1 LRLVVEREGQP
12 LPRGGGGVSR
22 NPSIDH
28 PRFHARGAQ
37 RRFQL
42 GRIALPRFELVSGIE
57 TVAKRQDHRGI
68 GRNRCRRGRAGGAGF
83 QRIGRLLPRAG
94 RQQQDRQDGRTKS
107 AHRISQKAVGPS
119 CRWWNGRLQEAGG
132 LCHFGA
138 VTSPAP
144 LISARALTL
153 SLGRDAAR
161 VDILKG
167 LDLDVMAG
175 ETVALLGPSGSG
187 KSSLL
192 AVLSGLERASSGVL
206 FVAGADFATLEED
219 GLATARRGRIGIV
232 LQAFHLLPTMT
243 ARENVATPMELAGM
257 TDAMSRAEAELAAV
271 GLAHRLDHYPG
282 QLSGGE
288 QQRVAIARALAPRPA
303 LLFADEP
310 TGNLDAATG
319 TAVADLLFDRARQA
333 GATLLMVTHDEA
345 LAQRCGRILRLAD
358 GRIAS
363 DETR

>member
-1 LRLVVEREGQP
+1 MGSCKPGHHCATRDRV
-12 LPRGGGGVSR
+12 
-22 NPSIDH
+22 NAPS
-28 PRFHARGAQ
+28 
-37 RRFQL
+37 
-42 GRIALPRFELVSGIE
+42 
-57 TVAKRQDHRGI
+57 
-68 GRNRCRRGRAGGAGF
+68 
-83 QRIGRLLPRAG
+83 
-94 RQQQDRQDGRTKS
+94 
-107 AHRISQKAVGPS
+107 
-119 CRWWNGRLQEAGG
+119 
-132 LCHFGA
+132 
-138 VTSPAP
+138 P
-144 LISARALTL
+144 LIRARSLTL
-153 SLGRDAAR
+153 SLGDGTAR

-167 LDLDVMAG
+167 IDLDVMPG
-175 ETVALLGPSGSG
+175 ETLALLGPSGSG

-192 AVLSGLERASSGVL
+192 AVLAGLERASGGSL
-206 FVAGADFATLEED
+206 SVAGEDFAALDEN

-257 TDAMSRAEAELAAV
+257 AGALPRAETELAAV
-271 GLAHRLDHYPG
+271 GLGHRLDHYPG

-319 TAVADLLFDRARQA
+319 AAVADLLFARAAEA

-345 LAQRCGRILRLAD
+345 LALRCGRVLRLAD

-363 DETR
+363 DERR